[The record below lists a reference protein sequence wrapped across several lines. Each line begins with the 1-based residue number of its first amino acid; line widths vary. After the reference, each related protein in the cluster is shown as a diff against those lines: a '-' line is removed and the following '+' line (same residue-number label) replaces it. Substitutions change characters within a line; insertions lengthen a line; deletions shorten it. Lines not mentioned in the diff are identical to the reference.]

1 MVINFEI
8 IKISTRT
15 GEAIDYS
22 TLIFRVDLGK
32 KVDIENSNDLWIFFK
47 TLTDGGAKKIMVDMK
62 NLEYIDS
69 SGIGVIINTAKLL
82 RPKKG
87 DIVLVNISQSVK
99 DIFKVINLQEFIKT
113 FNLEAEALNFFRYI

>member
-99 DIFKVINLQEFIKT
+99 DIFKVINLKEFIKT

>member
-8 IKISTRT
+8 IKISTRS

-32 KVDIENSNDLWIFFK
+32 KVDLENSNDLWIFFK

-87 DIVLVNISQSVK
+87 DIVLVNISQSVR